1 MLAINDPG
9 EIYKEDAIKKL
20 AENKKILNPAVGKHT
35 ICDDHKLTP
44 SPNRDVGAGYKEAPY
59 SSTAMGHMV
68 KARLAQAGV
77 FTGQTTH
84 GSRRGRMQ
92 HDYYEHARPLADQAG
107 VFTGQTT
114 HGSRRGRMQ
123 HDYYEH
129 ARPLADVMR
138 RAQIRTEAVGLM
150 YLNRHA
156 HLPYVP

>member
-1 MLAINDPG
+1 MLAINDPA
-9 EIYKEDAIKKL
+9 ENNKEDAIKRL

-35 ICDDHKLTP
+35 TCGDHKLTP

-92 HDYYEHARPLADQAG
+92 HDYYEHARPLAD
-107 VFTGQTT
+107 
-114 HGSRRGRMQ
+114 
-123 HDYYEH
+123 
-129 ARPLADVMR
+129 VMR